1 MEHLSGSLFFLI
13 PHHHIDGVS
22 PLPID
27 NNGILI
33 TDGQT
38 KGRIE
43 LVKSVMTSCKRRRQE
58 IGIEGT
64 CPTCDY
70 ICREGSKYLSREMM
84 TFRSCMK
91 ESIIVEVKGKMT
103 NGHSWMK
110 HNDQNVRTNYRHGE
124 TISMTLHV
132 NDTISFQLPG
142 GVRISFIVQTRP
154 LFETI
159 KDDISKSTFVKNM
172 NQDDEKSILSSSS
185 TSVLDMPPIVN
196 PAHLEHSM
204 SLNLTMGTSTESQA
218 SGTNP
223 CKPKRLLSKLSL
235 VELDSIRRR
244 WRKYEHGDEDS
255 LMKKKE
261 FKCFI
266 IDLIQ
271 KQNHSHDGD
280 YDGNCCSI
288 FRKTVA

>member
-1 MEHLSGSLFFLI
+1 MEHLNGNLIFLI
-13 PHHHIDGVS
+13 PHHHINGVS
-22 PLPID
+22 TLTLD
-27 NNGILI
+27 NDGILI

-43 LVKSVMTSCKRRRQE
+43 LVKSVMKSCKRNRQE
-58 IGIEGT
+58 IGIEGK

-70 ICREGSKYLSREMM
+70 IGREGSKYLSREMM

-91 ESIIVEVKGKMT
+91 ETIIVEVKGKMT
-103 NGHSWMK
+103 NGHWMK
-110 HNDQNVRTNYRHGE
+110 HNDQNVCTNNRHGE

-142 GVRISFIVQTRP
+142 GVPISFTVQTRP
-154 LFETI
+154 SFET
-159 KDDISKSTFVKNM
+159 KKEDTSKFTLLQIR
-172 NQDDEKSILSSSS
+172 NQDDEKSISSSSS
-185 TSVLDMPPIVN
+185 TSVLDMPPIAN
-196 PAHLEHSM
+196 PTHLDYSM
-204 SLNLTMGTSTESQA
+204 SLNLTMGTSTESQT

-223 CKPKRLLSKLSL
+223 YKPKRLLSKLSL

-244 WRKYEHGDEDS
+244 WEKHEHCDEDS

-266 IDLIQ
+266 IDLIR

-280 YDGNCCSI
+280 YDGNCYSI